1 MTREEI
7 AAIIETIPQG
17 MDANDF
23 IVTLVNKA
31 IKIEVEPLK
40 ARVRLLERENA
51 WLESHHTW

>member
-40 ARVRLLERENA
+40 ARVQLLERENA

>member
-23 IVTLVNKA
+23 IVALVNKA

>member
-23 IVTLVNKA
+23 IVALVNKA

-40 ARVRLLERENA
+40 ARVKLLERENA

>member
-1 MTREEI
+1 MTKEEI

-31 IKIEVEPLK
+31 IDIEVEPLK
-40 ARVRLLERENA
+40 ARVKLLERENA
-51 WLESHHTW
+51 WLESHHDW